1 MGEDN
6 PATTTIQTTTT
17 EEEEEKLDPLKSI
30 KDQIVAYDPEDKDDK
45 DKEADGGN
53 PLTKE
58 QESEALPTLK
68 SGQKYTCFTCQT
80 QDSYK
85 WFKSKMEENVGKVI
99 CKRCYH
105 KELVELSDKICAV
118 RSCVFDFF
126 PKEERKGR
134 HRNKRI
140 EYFLLLLTFFTNAL
154 ILSPNH
160 HRRAA
165 PRKHPDVGTDR
176 RRTIRSV
183 CAKSA
188 TRKRRDRWWIRRAER
203 ARRRRAASGRVRR

>member
-30 KDQIVAYDPEDKDDK
+30 KDQIVAYDPEDKEDK
-45 DKEADGGN
+45 DKEAGGGN

-140 EYFLLLLTFFTNAL
+140 
-154 ILSPNH
+154 
-160 HRRAA
+160 
-165 PRKHPDVGTDR
+165 DR
-176 RRTIRSV
+176 LFVVVNIFY
-183 CAKSA
+183 
-188 TRKRRDRWWIRRAER
+188 
-203 ARRRRAASGRVRR
+203 

>member
-1 MGEDN
+1 MDEDN
-6 PATTTIQTTTT
+6 ATTIQTTT
-17 EEEEEKLDPLKSI
+17 EKEEEKLDPLKSI
-30 KDQIVAYDPEDKDDK
+30 KDQIVAYDPEDKE

-118 RSCVFDFF
+118 RAHVVES
-126 PKEERKGR
+126 PS
-134 HRNKRI
+134 
-140 EYFLLLLTFFTNAL
+140 FLIFSQVVITRTN
-154 ILSPNH
+154 
-160 HRRAA
+160 
-165 PRKHPDVGTDR
+165 
-176 RRTIRSV
+176 
-183 CAKSA
+183 
-188 TRKRRDRWWIRRAER
+188 E
-203 ARRRRAASGRVRR
+203 

>member
-6 PATTTIQTTTT
+6 PATTTIQTT
-17 EEEEEKLDPLKSI
+17 EEKLDPLKSI
-30 KDQIVAYDPEDKDDK
+30 KDQIVAYDPEDKEEKEEKENDE
-45 DKEADGGN
+45 DKEADGN

-118 RSCVFDFF
+118 RAHVVES
-126 PKEERKGR
+126 PS
-134 HRNKRI
+134 
-140 EYFLLLLTFFTNAL
+140 FLIFSQVVVTRTN
-154 ILSPNH
+154 
-160 HRRAA
+160 
-165 PRKHPDVGTDR
+165 
-176 RRTIRSV
+176 
-183 CAKSA
+183 
-188 TRKRRDRWWIRRAER
+188 E
-203 ARRRRAASGRVRR
+203 

>member
-30 KDQIVAYDPEDKDDK
+30 KDQIVAYDPEDKEDK
-45 DKEADGGN
+45 DKENGEDKEADGGN

-140 EYFLLLLTFFTNAL
+140 ETF
-154 ILSPNH
+154 
-160 HRRAA
+160 
-165 PRKHPDVGTDR
+165 
-176 RRTIRSV
+176 
-183 CAKSA
+183 CCC
-188 TRKRRDRWWIRRAER
+188 
-203 ARRRRAASGRVRR
+203 